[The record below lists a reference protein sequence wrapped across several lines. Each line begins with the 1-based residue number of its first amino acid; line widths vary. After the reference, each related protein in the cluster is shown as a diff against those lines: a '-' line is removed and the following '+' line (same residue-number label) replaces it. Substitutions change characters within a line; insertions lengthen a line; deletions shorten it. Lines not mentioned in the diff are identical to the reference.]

1 MFSVFNS
8 VTVRPFAFAI
18 FQSVSPVATVIVLA
32 VVDVVGAVVVGW
44 VTVGAVTVV
53 LLSVSTCPGTM
64 TSEVRLFNVFSADTL
79 KPLAFAIF
87 QSVSPDATLIVL
99 AVDGVVGVAGVV
111 GCVTL
116 GVVVVCLSNNVWP
129 GTMTSLVSLFS
140 AFSSATLNPL
150 ALAIF
155 QSVSP
160 DATVTFP
167 VVVPGVTVGVVG
179 VVGVTVA
186 ALFKSSVCPV
196 IIASLVRLFSVFNS
210 DTVKPFAVA
219 IFHKVSPDTTTT
231 LLPVDGV
238 VVGVVTPGVTLAV
251 PLM

>member
-1 MFSVFNS
+1 MFNAFNS
-8 VTVRPFAFAI
+8 VTARPFAFAI
-18 FQSVSPVATVIVLA
+18 FQSVSPVATVIVLV

-53 LLSVSTCPGTM
+53 LLSVNTCPGTM
-64 TSEVRLFNVFSADTL
+64 TSE
-79 KPLAFAIF
+79 
-87 QSVSPDATLIVL
+87 
-99 AVDGVVGVAGVV
+99 
-111 GCVTL
+111 
-116 GVVVVCLSNNVWP
+116 
-129 GTMTSLVSLFS
+129 VSLFS